1 VIVDSSALLA
11 VVLREQGFES
21 LEQTMGA
28 APHIGVG
35 APTLV
40 ETAIVLHARIG
51 ALSRTLLVRL
61 LDDVGVTC
69 IGFGDRHWPVA
80 FGAFARYGRGR
91 HPAGLNFGDCLTYA
105 VARIANEPL
114 LCLGDDFVQTDL
126 ALA

>member
-69 IGFGDRHWPVA
+69 IGFGDRLWPVA
-80 FGAFARYGRGR
+80 LGAFARYGRGR

-114 LCLGDDFVQTDL
+114 LCLGDDFAQTDL